1 MPSVRRNG
9 TMLFYEDA
17 KGSSLARF
25 GRLVD
30 DCFGAGSRRS
40 PAPAKDRVMTQSGL
54 QSSSSQVQRGSSK
67 YPGENRSVS
76 CKVVNMRA
84 QEASYGY

>member
-40 PAPAKDRVMTQSGL
+40 PAPAKDRV
-54 QSSSSQVQRGSSK
+54 
-67 YPGENRSVS
+67 
-76 CKVVNMRA
+76 
-84 QEASYGY
+84 